1 MRKEDVI
8 RHADRLSLDVDLT
21 LLEHEVLAVHPLPDV
36 LHILDD
42 SLEVRGR
49 VVRPGDEDVVALT
62 GGGRGV

>member
-1 MRKEDVI
+1 MSRGKDVT
-8 RHADRLSLDVDLT
+8 RGDLSLNVDLT

-36 LHILDD
+36 LHIFDD

-49 VVRPGDEDVVALT
+49 VVRPGDEDVVTLA

>member
-21 LLEHEVLAVHPLPDV
+21 LLEHEVLADHPLPDV
-36 LHILDD
+36 LHILAN

-49 VVRPGDEDVVALT
+49 VVRTSDEDVVGLAA
-62 GGGRGV
+62 GRRGI